1 MRVECSVL
9 AEEAG
14 LGKVSKLAHQ
24 IHVSKNRVE
33 VSLLL
38 LDKLSECDP

>member
-1 MRVECSVL
+1 MRVECRVL
-9 AEEAG
+9 AEEAQ

-38 LDKLSECDP
+38 LNKLSECDP